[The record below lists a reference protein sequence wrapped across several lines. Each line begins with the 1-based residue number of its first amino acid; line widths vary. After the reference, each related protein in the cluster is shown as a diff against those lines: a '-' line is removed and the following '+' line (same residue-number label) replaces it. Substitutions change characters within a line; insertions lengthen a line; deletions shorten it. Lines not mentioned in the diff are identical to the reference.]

1 MSTPEPSHLQTRDP
15 AKTDVHDIREE
26 ADREIDAYAGELAD
40 LVLLMPEDA
49 WERFLAL
56 TGVREA
62 EGEARYRGVRF
73 RKAAV
78 TAVVAQE
85 GF

>member
-1 MSTPEPSHLQTRDP
+1 MPTPEFHRPAPSHLETRDP
-15 AKTDVHDIREE
+15 AK
-26 ADREIDAYAGELAD
+26 ADARDLAD
-40 LVLLMPEDA
+40 LLLLMPEDA
-49 WERFLAL
+49 WDRFLAL
-56 TGVREA
+56 AGARDEG
-62 EGEARYRGVRF
+62 GEARYRGVRF